1 MIEHHKKQKSES
13 IKKNFETEQKNK
25 QKEFM
30 KKNYHHDKKV
40 HH

>member
-13 IKKNFETEQKNK
+13 IKKNFETEQKK